1 MQNHTKH
8 LRYRNFDRIRHS
20 DSFLAFLSQQAVRL
34 TGTGTGAGTGFVA
47 VNASNDLTI
56 STHSYTTGD
65 GPIVLAN
72 SGGALPAELDT
83 TTLYWVRSI
92 GADTVR
98 LYLTQEDAEA
108 GTNEVVFTDDGT
120 GTHTALAAADSLSIF
135 EALRNGS
142 TSEQI
147 VALTDIDNL

>member
-34 TGTGTGAGTGFVA
+34 TGTGAGTGFVA
-47 VNASNDLTI
+47 VNASNSLTI
-56 STHSYTTGD
+56 ATHPYVDGD
-65 GPIVLAN
+65 GPFVLAN

-83 TTLYWVRSI
+83 TTLYWVRSVD
-92 GADTVR
+92 ANTVG

-108 GTNEVVFTDDGT
+108 NTNGVSFTDDGT
-120 GTHTALAAADSLSIF
+120 GTHTILAAADALTIF
-135 EALRNGS
+135 EALQGGS
-142 TSEQI
+142 TAAQI